1 MAEFRASFAH
11 FRPPRAQFDLKI
23 GLLIKK
29 NPPLASTIPPY
40 DPFLAVSRPFW
51 ANTFLD
57 DFSKKHDSGE
67 NHVFWKNTL
76 NIVPPTDFVTIS
88 QIVSIFGGMIFSR
101 PDFGHA
107 VAYVI
112 SI

>member
-1 MAEFRASFAH
+1 MAEFRASFGH

-57 DFSKKHDSGE
+57 VFSKKHDSGE
-67 NHVFWKNTL
+67 KPVFWKNTL
-76 NIVPPTDFVTIS
+76 NMVPPTDFVTIS
-88 QIVSIFGGMIFSR
+88 QIVSIFGGMIFLC
-101 PDFGHA
+101 PDSGHA
-107 VAYVI
+107 VA
-112 SI
+112 